1 MRQSELALAN
11 YDIEAFQHDLNFPRE
26 SQLDLAQIMKFAYA
40 YRASMSV
47 DATTIKAPTE
57 LALFLAGS
65 DRCPQPNPDVAPK
78 GDNTVDLQGVNLP
91 LAVPRGIEPL
101 FPG

>member
-1 MRQSELALAN
+1 MRQSEMALAN
-11 YDIEAFQHDLNFPRE
+11 ADIEVYQHDPSFPRE
-26 SQLDLAQIMKFAYA
+26 SRPDLAEIMKFAYA

-47 DATTIKAPTE
+47 DARTIPASTE

-65 DRCPQPNPDVAPK
+65 DRPPHLSNIVY
-78 GDNTVDLQGVNLP
+78 LQVVILP